1 MIILGLAG
9 LASYSSEVRASP
21 ADLFSYVLFP
31 SIAKINTICVVI
43 NLIFGEIFFLW
54 CPVFSLLFVIRTIV
68 LL

>member
-21 ADLFSYVLFP
+21 ADLFIYVLFP

-43 NLIFGEIFFLW
+43 YLIFGEIFFLW